1 MLCVHTTIGY
11 ISTIHMPCPDHKSKL
26 SYCNNCSLLYSQWM
40 LERNSDI
47 IQMEIHCLAQLLN
60 ECCQRPYWHYH
71 NKAGEVLPSNV
82 DIVQG
87 AYFKNGSLSFINYKS
102 FQRMLKLIPEGLT
115 VMSKPVFLVIP

>member
-1 MLCVHTTIGY
+1 
-11 ISTIHMPCPDHKSKL
+11 
-26 SYCNNCSLLYSQWM
+26 M

-102 FQRMLKLIPEGLT
+102 FQRMLNLIPEGL
-115 VMSKPVFLVIP
+115 KVFARNRSFRDKCSPMRQNGGTLRQLKGP